1 MSLKELREST
11 GLSLEEAAKYLGFPV
26 KTWKKWEEETEK
38 PNPFIEKIIVDRL
51 NERKRGL

>member
-26 KTWKKWEEETEK
+26 KTWKNWEEGTAK
-38 PNPFIEKIIVDRL
+38 PAPFIEKIIVDRL
-51 NERKRGL
+51 NERKR